1 VGVLT
6 VHEDVV
12 ELRGRHDGEA
22 IGDDRV
28 VGVVAVLV
36 DQDFGVGRGHLDE
49 AFLLSKF
56 LCLEVGLSRGGKTSW
71 SSVLTK
77 SEVCC

>member
-1 VGVLT
+1 MGVLT

-36 DQDFGVGRGHLDE
+36 DQDFGGGGSGHLGE
-49 AFLLSKF
+49 VFSFPSCCLSSWV
-56 LCLEVGLSRGGKTSW
+56 CLEDLEVRRRG
-71 SSVLTK
+71 
-77 SEVCC
+77 